1 MTSITMSLILTRS
14 DFSFLNI
21 RRSMRPSFFYCVM
34 RELCYI
40 IFNKVIS
47 VVANAVFSVDDG
59 AVLEIGCSGFVC
71 KYYAF
76 CVFNFI

>member
-14 DFSFLNI
+14 DFLFPEYKTVNAAV
-21 RRSMRPSFFYCVM
+21 FFYCLM

-40 IFNKVIS
+40 ILNKVIS

-71 KYYAF
+71 KYY
-76 CVFNFI
+76 VFLCI